1 MITLTPEQDKAL
13 AEVQSWWNDGW
24 HRHVADSMH
33 KPFRL
38 FGCAGVGKTTLARHI
53 AARLGLDNVVFGAY
67 TGKAASVL
75 ARKGVP
81 ATTIH
86 SAIYRP
92 MENAQT
98 RAEWRE
104 LITEQSEILME
115 PFFRHDPERSGR
127 LTEVI
132 ARIEELEAQLRQPGF
147 VLNPESEWAFADL
160 IVLDE
165 VSMVNTDMA
174 RDIES
179 FGVPVLVLGD
189 PFQLP
194 PIEGGGYYTRQ
205 EPDVLLTEIHRQ
217 ALESPVLRLA
227 TEIRTSD
234 GRGIRH
240 TAVEEIASITRAM
253 EFEQVLCWRNA
264 TRWKLIEKIR
274 AKRGYPAGQ
283 VVAGDRVICLVNNK
297 RDLGILNGQQF
308 DVLEVDGERLLLK
321 ESGTD
326 APERWFHAWPEG
338 FQGLEGEKSL
348 KSRRAWRGEVGAFTF
363 ADAVTC
369 HKAQGSEWDSVYVV
383 DETRA
388 MIEMQARRD
397 GMTKATEEARRFLYT
412 AVTRARESVQ
422 LARLKTG

>member
-1 MITLTPEQDKAL
+1 MITLTPEQEKAL
-13 AEVQSWWNDGW
+13 EAVQAWYEGATRFVRPAWSKD
-24 HRHVADSMH
+24 
-33 KPFRL
+33 PFRL
-38 FGCAGVGKTTLARHI
+38 FGPAGTGKTTLAREI
-53 AARLGLDNVVFGAY
+53 AGRLGLRDMVFGAY

-86 SAIYRP
+86 SAMYRP
-92 MENAQT
+92 MENAET
-98 RAEWRE
+98 RRKWQDLMDER
-104 LITEQSEILME
+104 SEILSGLVGVA
-115 PFFRHDPERSGR
+115 ERPRLELIDGR
-127 LTEVI
+127 I
-132 ARIEELEAQLRQPGF
+132 AELEAQLRQPGF
-147 VLNPESEWAFADL
+147 VLNPESEWAYADL

-194 PIEGGGYYTRQ
+194 PIEGGGFYTRPDY

-227 TEIRTSD
+227 TEIRLGDRFSRIAADEWET
-234 GRGIRH
+234 
-240 TAVEEIASITRAM
+240 ASITRAM

-264 TRWKLIEKIR
+264 TRWKLIERIR
-274 AKRGYPAGQ
+274 SRKGYPAGR

-308 DVLEVDGERLLLK
+308 DVLEVDGARLLLK
-321 ESGTD
+321 ESGTE
-326 APERWFHAWPEG
+326 APERWIHAWPDG
-338 FQGLEGEKSL
+338 FAGLEGEKSL
-348 KSRRAWRGEVGAFTF
+348 KGRRAWRGEVGAFTF
-363 ADAVTC
+363 ADAITT

-397 GMTKATEEARRFLYT
+397 GTARAMEEARRFLYT
-412 AVTRARESVQ
+412 GVTRARESVQ

>member
-1 MITLTPEQDKAL
+1 MITLTSEQDKAL
-13 AEVQSWWNDGW
+13 DAVQGW
-24 HRHVADSMH
+24 FLDARVRDQ
-33 KPFRL
+33 PFRL
-38 FGCAGVGKTTLARHI
+38 FGPAGVGKTTLAKHV
-53 AARLGLDNVVFGAY
+53 AARLGLRDQDVVFGAY

-92 MENAQT
+92 MENAQV
-98 RAEWRE
+98 RAEHRE
-104 LITEQSEILME
+104 LTTRMANLMM
-115 PFFRHDPERSGR
+115 
-127 LTEVI
+127 EVGFTPSDEEAARI
-132 ARIEELEAQLRQPGF
+132 EDRIEELETQLRQPGF
-147 VLNPESEWAFADL
+147 VLNPESEWAYADL

-194 PIEGGGYYTRQ
+194 PIEGGGYYTRA

-217 ALESPVLRLA
+217 ALESPVLALA
-227 TEIRTSD
+227 TEIRTLDQRMWQSNLWE
-234 GRGIRH
+234 
-240 TAVEEIASITRAM
+240 TAGITRAM

-264 TRWKLIEKIR
+264 TRWKLIKKIR
-274 AKRGYPAGQ
+274 AKHGRPAG
-283 VVAGDRVICLVNNK
+283 VPVPGDRVICLVNNK
-297 RDLGILNGQQF
+297 KDLGILNGQQF
-308 DVLEVDGERLLLK
+308 DVLDTNGERLLLK

-326 APERWFHAWPEG
+326 APERWIHAWLEG

-348 KSRRAWRGEVGAFTF
+348 KGRRAWRGEVGAFTF
-363 ADAVTC
+363 ADAITV

-397 GMTKATEEARRFLYT
+397 GMAKAMEEARRFLYT

-422 LARLKTG
+422 LARLKSG

>member
-1 MITLTPEQDKAL
+1 MITLTSEQDKAL
-13 AEVQSWWNDGW
+13 DAVQGW
-24 HRHVADSMH
+24 FLDARVRDQ
-33 KPFRL
+33 PFRL
-38 FGCAGVGKTTLARHI
+38 FGPAGVGKTTLAKHV
-53 AARLGLDNVVFGAY
+53 AARLGLRDQDVVFGAY

-92 MENAQT
+92 MENTQT

-104 LITEQSEILME
+104 LTDKLSEINME
-115 PFFRHDPERSGR
+115 IDRPLDRMKRADEITR
-127 LTEVI
+127 
-132 ARIEELEAQLRQPGF
+132 RIEELEARLRQPGF
-147 VLNPESEWAFADL
+147 VLNPESEWAYADL

-194 PIEGGGYYTRQ
+194 PIEGGGYYTRG

-217 ALESPVLRLA
+217 ALESPVLALA
-227 TEIRTSD
+227 TEIRTLDQRMWQSNLWE
-234 GRGIRH
+234 
-240 TAVEEIASITRAM
+240 TASITRAM
-253 EFEQVLCWRNA
+253 QFEQVLCWRNS
-264 TRWKLIEKIR
+264 TRWKLIERIR
-274 AKRGYPAGQ
+274 AKKGYPAGQ
-283 VVAGDRVICLVNNK
+283 VMAGDRVICLVNNK

-308 DVLEVDGERLLLK
+308 DVLEVDGDRLLLK

-326 APERWFHAWPEG
+326 APERWIHAWPEG

-348 KSRRAWRGEVGAFTF
+348 KGRRAWRGEVGAFTF
-363 ADAVTC
+363 ADAITV

-388 MIEMQARRD
+388 MVEMQARRD
-397 GMTKATEEARRFLYT
+397 GMAKAMEEARRFLYT
-412 AVTRARESVQ
+412 GVTRARESVQ